1 MNGSDDNLV
10 HFYDMRNPVSGQPT
24 TEEEV
29 ENNNRMIINSISNI
43 PSNEIHESE
52 VDISSGNQRRDS
64 VDDFRFASSFTFNSD
79 LTYPSTSIINIS
91 SVQID
96 NTAEYNNN
104 INSNDTDKND
114 SNNIA
119 INAVINGNS
128 GIVTDDIHSS
138 ILHGRDSN
146 NNGEYDDR
154 DEEGEEEEDEDDDDD
169 DGDYGHAEASSS
181 VYFSFPPFLN
191 KLNNFNDVTQGDS
204 AHLTR

>member
-1 MNGSDDNLV
+1 
-10 HFYDMRNPVSGQPT
+10 MRNPVSGQPT